1 MTMEEI
7 KKDIVANITEFVT
20 NDAKNAAVAW
30 LKDTALPAVKE
41 IADSYTTALKADA
54 EKETGWNKFRDS
66 AFLPTLISVVLWVV
80 DKVTSSFTF
89 CEQKKVCIYG
99 SFFVLFYGKK
109 NQYGD
114 SSLQFSM
121 DRSIML
127 FC

>member
-30 LKDTALPAVKE
+30 LKDTALPAIKE

-80 DKVTSSFTF
+80 DKLLSKMIPAD
-89 CEQKKVCIYG
+89 Q
-99 SFFVLFYGKK
+99 
-109 NQYGD
+109 
-114 SSLQFSM
+114 
-121 DRSIML
+121 
-127 FC
+127 

>member
-7 KKDIVANITEFVT
+7 KKDIVANIIEFVT

-30 LKDTALPAVKE
+30 LKDTALKE

-80 DKVTSSFTF
+80 DKLLSKMIPAD
-89 CEQKKVCIYG
+89 Q
-99 SFFVLFYGKK
+99 
-109 NQYGD
+109 
-114 SSLQFSM
+114 
-121 DRSIML
+121 
-127 FC
+127 